1 MVTVGRGHPTRK
13 GTTVTG
19 SLYTPASAVNRRR
32 FLGGAALVGGATL
45 LGGCGSPEA
54 EDTSS
59 DAGDSRPPI
68 EEESGQL
75 SILEWGGYEAAGT
88 KAQSYG
94 LVAGTDYT
102 KDYGGNDISYTYI
115 NNDEQA
121 LQKATSDNAF
131 DLMHPCSDTLPQYVE
146 RGLLQPFD
154 PELLASYGDLNPYL
168 LEATQIDGKQ
178 YMIPWD
184 WGFSSLLYRS
194 DMVDAADA
202 TGWELAWNEKYAD
215 KISLWSGASSNFQLT
230 GLMLGFDDIYNPTD
244 EQIQEAK
251 AKLIE
256 QKPLN
261 KFYWDSEYGQMR
273 PAFRSGT
280 IWITYSWQAAYASF
294 ADKGMSVEYMNPSQG
309 RLAWVCGF
317 VLGANTENYY
327 HAHDYVE
334 SFINKSASENLVNL
348 YYYGA
353 ANTAIDINKIENQT
367 LVESLRLDDPEAIA
381 SDDVHLARHMPNLS
395 AIELAWQ
402 EVVAS

>member
-1 MVTVGRGHPTRK
+1 MSD
-13 GTTVTG
+13 
-19 SLYTPASAVNRRR
+19 SLYTPTSPVNRRQ
-32 FLGGAALVGGATL
+32 FLGGAALLGGATL
-45 LGGCGSPEA
+45 LGACGSPEA
-54 EDTSS
+54 DNTTPE
-59 DAGDSRPPI
+59 AGASRPPI
-68 EEESGQL
+68 EDEPGSL
-75 SILEWGGYEAAGT
+75 SILEWGGYEAGGT

-102 KDYGGNDISYTYI
+102 DKYGGDDISYTYI

-121 LQKATSDNAF
+121 LAKATNDGSF
-131 DLMHPCSDTLPQYVE
+131 DLMHPCSDTLPRYVE

-154 PELLASYGDLNPYL
+154 TELLPSFEHLNPYL
-168 LEATQIDGKQ
+168 VEATQVDGKQ

-194 DMVDAADA
+194 DMVDEADA
-202 TGWELAWNEKYAD
+202 TGWELAWNQKYDD

-230 GLMLGFDDIYNPTD
+230 GLLLGFDDIYNPTD

-251 AKLIE
+251 NKLIE
-256 QKPLN
+256 QQPLN

-294 ADKGMSVEYMNPSQG
+294 ADKGMKVAYMNPSQG

-317 VLGANTENYY
+317 TLGANTQNYY

-334 SFINKSASENLVNL
+334 SFINKPASENLVNL

-353 ANTAIDINKIENQT
+353 ANTAIDINKIQNQT
-367 LVESLRLDDPEAIA
+367 LVDSLNLDNPEAIA
-381 SDDVHLARHMPNLS
+381 ADDVHLARYMPNLD